1 MKPIRMIEKWKNKN
15 QIKSFKKSM
24 RSFNFNIKRVI

>member
-15 QIKSFKKSM
+15 HTKNFKKSM
-24 RSFNFNIKRVI
+24 RSFNFNIK